1 MIPASKARENLK
13 FDRAL
18 RMNDLINNISKR
30 IESASVQGKR
40 VTYVYDVASDIR
52 SEVIN
57 EITKH
62 GYEVEFVVETDHRST
77 TGDYLKISW

>member
-18 RMNDLINNISKR
+18 RMREAINNVSKK

-40 VTYVYDVASDIR
+40 VVYVYDVGADIR
-52 SEVIN
+52 KQVVD

-62 GYEVEFVVETDHRST
+62 GYEVEFTTEFDYRST

>member
-1 MIPASKARENLK
+1 MIPASKARENLR

-18 RMNDLINNISKR
+18 RMREAISNASKK
-30 IESASVQGKR
+30 IEAASVQGKR
-40 VTYVYDVASDIR
+40 VVYVYDVSSDIR
-52 SEVIN
+52 REVVN

-62 GYEVEFVVETDHRST
+62 GYEVEFTTEYDHRST